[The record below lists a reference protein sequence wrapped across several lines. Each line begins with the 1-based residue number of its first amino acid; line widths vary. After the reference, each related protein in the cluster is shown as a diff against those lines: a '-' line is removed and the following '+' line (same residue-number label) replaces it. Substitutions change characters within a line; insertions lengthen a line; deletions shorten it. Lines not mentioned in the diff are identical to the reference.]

1 MTAPSSVLLAGG
13 GSAGHVSPLLSVAD
27 ALRRRWPDVTITAL
41 GTVEGLEVRL
51 VPEHGYP
58 LRTIPRVPM
67 PRRPDATLLRFP
79 GALSAEIGAATRVL
93 REVEADVVD
102 GFGGHVSTA
111 A

>member
-51 VPEHGYP
+51 VPAQSVFSYVFGA
-58 LRTIPRVPM
+58 RVKVRDKDAGVVAALTADDLLAVAAELEPTPM
-67 PRRPDATLLRFP
+67 
-79 GALSAEIGAATRVL
+79 I
-93 REVEADVVD
+93 REGEQ
-102 GFGGHVSTA
+102 
-111 A
+111 

>member
-51 VPEHGYP
+51 VP
-58 LRTIPRVPM
+58 
-67 PRRPDATLLRFP
+67 
-79 GALSAEIGAATRVL
+79 
-93 REVEADVVD
+93 
-102 GFGGHVSTA
+102 
-111 A
+111 